1 MNPAVPVRPGDF
13 TAAQRREIDAAI
25 RAAETASRFE
35 FSVYVG
41 PTEPDHR
48 DYAER
53 MHAVMAS
60 PDRSV
65 LIMIN
70 PDDRAFEIVTGKD
83 VRRILTDQQVELS
96 ALTMRSAFV
105 DDDLIGGIVSGLA
118 MLGQA
123 ARGPETLHA
132 AH

>member
-1 MNPAVPVRPGDF
+1 MRVRAGDL

-41 PTEPDHR
+41 PTEPNHR

-70 PDDRAFEIVTGKD
+70 PDDRAFEIVTGQV
-83 VRRILTDQQVELS
+83 VRRVLTDQQVQL
-96 ALTMRSAFV
+96 AAMTMRSAFV
-105 DDDLIGGIVSGLA
+105 EKDLVGGIVAGVA

-123 ARGPETLHA
+123 ARGPQTLHA
-132 AH
+132 AN

>member
-1 MNPAVPVRPGDF
+1 MVRVRAGDF
-13 TAAQRREIDAAI
+13 TAAQRREIDGAI

-41 PTEPDHR
+41 PTEPNHR

-53 MHAVMAS
+53 MHAVMAA

-70 PDDRAFEIVTGKD
+70 PEDRALEVVTGQA
-83 VRRILTDQQVELS
+83 VRRVLGDQQVQL
-96 ALTMRSAFV
+96 AAMTMRSAFV
-105 DDDLIGGIVSGLA
+105 ENDIVGGIVSGVA

-123 ARGPETLHA
+123 ARGPRTLHA
-132 AH
+132 T

>member
-1 MNPAVPVRPGDF
+1 MRAGDL

-41 PTEPDHR
+41 PTEPNHR

-70 PDDRAFEIVTGKD
+70 PEDRACEIVTGQV
-83 VRRILTDQQVELS
+83 VRRTLTDQQVQL
-96 ALTMRSAFV
+96 AAMTMRSSFV
-105 DDDLIGGIVSGLA
+105 ERDLVGGIVSGVA

-123 ARGPETLHA
+123 ARGPQTLHA
-132 AH
+132 AP

>member
-1 MNPAVPVRPGDF
+1 VRVRAGDL

-41 PTEPDHR
+41 PTEPNHR

-70 PDDRAFEIVTGKD
+70 PDDRAFEIVTGQV
-83 VRRILTDQQVELS
+83 VRRVLTDQQVQL
-96 ALTMRSAFV
+96 AAMTMRSAFV
-105 DDDLIGGIVSGLA
+105 EKDLVGGIVAGVA

-123 ARGPETLHA
+123 ARGPQTLHA
-132 AH
+132 AN